1 MRIKCF
7 SVRLKSL
14 VRISDKACIAEAYD
28 GSKDIMPISQIYGY
42 DSDVR
47 KSDAFWISEWILSKK
62 SIQYSHKKQAWF
74 DKDKKIMLATYS
86 VEKHKPEKIK
96 CVENNL
102 IDKLKTEDYGSSEN

>member
-1 MRIKCF
+1 M
-7 SVRLKSL
+7 KSL

-74 DKDKKIMLATYS
+74 DKDKRIMLATYS
-86 VEKHKPEKIK
+86 VEKHKPEKIEPK
-96 CVENNL
+96 ESNE
-102 IDKLKTEDYGSSEN
+102 ISSLKSE